1 MPIRPPC
8 FRHSAAA
15 GGIET
20 MRLPTFQ
27 LQRVPS
33 GRSDDCAANRRRI
46 LQETERSSVK
56 KRMIIMISGVILL
69 VAGIGLVVF
78 RNIMQQIAQGAA
90 PQPAVVVTAM
100 KAAKQ
105 EWQPQLNAV
114 GSLRALRG
122 VDVTTEIAG
131 LVRGIRFKSGD
142 EVKAGAVLIQ
152 LNADSDL
159 AQLASLQATADL
171 AQTTL
176 TRDRVQL
183 AAEAISQAQ
192 IDSDEADLKSK
203 RAQAASQQATIDKK
217 TIRAPFSG
225 RLGITLVNPGQYL
238 NPGDK
243 VVTLQ
248 TIDPI
253 YIDFNLPQQQ
263 ISGVSVGQVVTVSS
277 DAYPGQTF
285 SGKVTAIDA
294 KVDTTTRNVQIEA
307 TVANPKRLLLPGM
320 FGRAAVDSGEKQ
332 AYLTLP
338 QTAITYNPYGAT
350 VFVAAD
356 KKDAK
361 GNPQLQAQQVFITP
375 GPTRGDQVA
384 ILKGLSEGATVVT
397 SGQLKLKNGA
407 PVRIDNSVQP
417 LNDQNPTPQE
427 R

>member
-1 MPIRPPC
+1 
-8 FRHSAAA
+8 
-15 GGIET
+15 
-20 MRLPTFQ
+20 
-27 LQRVPS
+27 
-33 GRSDDCAANRRRI
+33 
-46 LQETERSSVK
+46 
-56 KRMIIMISGVILL
+56 MIIMILGVILL
-69 VAGIGLVVF
+69 VAGIGFVVF
-78 RNIMQQIAQGAA
+78 RNIMAQIAQGSA
-90 PQPAVVVTAM
+90 PQPPVVVTAM
-100 KAAKQ
+100 KADKQ

-131 LVRGIRFKSGD
+131 LVREIRFKSGD
-142 EVKAGAVLIQ
+142 EVKAGTVLIQ

-159 AQLASLQATADL
+159 ATLASLKAAADL
-171 AQTTL
+171 AQVTL

-192 IDSDEADLKSK
+192 VDGDEADLKSK

-217 TIRAPFSG
+217 TIRAPFAG
-225 RLGITLVNPGQYL
+225 RLGITLINPGQYL

-253 YIDFNLPQQQ
+253 YMDFNLPQQQ
-263 ISGVSVGQVVTVSS
+263 VSGISLGQSVTVLS
-277 DAYPGQTF
+277 DAYRGQAF
-285 SGKVTAIDA
+285 NGKVTAIDA
-294 KVDTTTRNVQIEA
+294 KVDTTTRNVQVEA
-307 TVANPKRLLLPGM
+307 TIANSKKLLLPGM
-320 FGRAAVDSGEKQ
+320 FGRATVDSGAKES
-332 AYLTLP
+332 YLTLP

-350 VFVAAD
+350 VFITAD

-384 ILKGLSEGATVVT
+384 ILKGVSEGAMVVT
-397 SGQLKLKNGA
+397 SGQLKLKNGT

-427 R
+427 Q

>member
-1 MPIRPPC
+1 MSVGVLLL
-8 FRHSAAA
+8 FAA
-15 GGIET
+15 I
-20 MRLPTFQ
+20 
-27 LQRVPS
+27 
-33 GRSDDCAANRRRI
+33 AA
-46 LQETERSSVK
+46 
-56 KRMIIMISGVILL
+56 
-69 VAGIGLVVF
+69 VVVS
-78 RNIMQQIAQGAA
+78 NIMKQIAQGKI
-90 PQPAVVVTAM
+90 PQPAVAVTAM
-100 KAAKQ
+100 KAAPQ
-105 EWQPQLNAV
+105 DWQPQLNSV
-114 GSLRALRG
+114 GSLRAVRG

-131 LVRGIRFKSGD
+131 LVREIRFKSGD
-142 EVKAGAVLIQ
+142 EVKAGAILIQ

-159 AQLASLQATADL
+159 AQLASLKASADL
-171 AQTTL
+171 AQVTL
-176 TRDRVQL
+176 ARDQAQL
-183 AAEAISQAQ
+183 AVEAISQAQ
-192 IDSDEADLKSK
+192 VDGDEADLKSK

-263 ISGVSVGQVVTVSS
+263 ISGVSLGQPVTVLS
-277 DAYPGQTF
+277 DAYLGQSF

-294 KVDTTTRNVQIEA
+294 KVDTATRNVQIEA

-320 FGRAAVDSGEKQ
+320 FGRAAVDSGEKKT
-332 AYLTLP
+332 YLTLP

-350 VFVAAD
+350 VFITVD
-356 KKDAK
+356 KKDANGK
-361 GNPQLQAQQVFITP
+361 PQLQAQQVFVTP

-397 SGQLKLKNGA
+397 SGQLKLKNGTA
-407 PVRIDNSVQP
+407 LRIDNSVQP
-417 LNDQNPTPQE
+417 QNDQNPTPQE

>member
-1 MPIRPPC
+1 
-8 FRHSAAA
+8 
-15 GGIET
+15 
-20 MRLPTFQ
+20 
-27 LQRVPS
+27 
-33 GRSDDCAANRRRI
+33 
-46 LQETERSSVK
+46 VK
-56 KRMIIMISGVILL
+56 KRMIIMILGVILL
-69 VAGIGLVVF
+69 FAGIGFVVF
-78 RNIMQQIAQGAA
+78 RNIMKQIAQGSI
-90 PQPAVVVTAM
+90 PPPPVVVTAM
-100 KAAKQ
+100 KVAKQ

-114 GSLRALRG
+114 GSLRAVRG

-131 LVRGIRFKSGD
+131 LVREIRFKSGD
-142 EVKAGAVLIQ
+142 EIKGGAVLIQ

-159 AQLASLQATADL
+159 AQLASLKAAADL

-192 IDSDEADLKSK
+192 VDSDEADLKSK

-238 NPGDK
+238 SPGDK

-253 YIDFNLPQQQ
+253 FIDFNLPQQQ
-263 ISGVSVGQVVTVSS
+263 ISGVSLGQPVTVLS
-277 DAYPGQTF
+277 DAYLGQPF

-294 KVDTTTRNVQIEA
+294 KVDTATRNVQIEA

-320 FGRAAVDSGEKQ
+320 FGRAAVDSGEKKT
-332 AYLTLP
+332 YLTLP

-350 VFVAAD
+350 VFVATD

-361 GNPQLQAQQVFITP
+361 GKLEVQAQQVFITP

-384 ILKGLSEGATVVT
+384 ILKGVSEGATVVT
-397 SGQLKLKNGA
+397 SGQLKLKNGT
-407 PVRIDNSVQP
+407 PLRIDNSVQP

-427 R
+427 Q

>member
-1 MPIRPPC
+1 
-8 FRHSAAA
+8 
-15 GGIET
+15 
-20 MRLPTFQ
+20 
-27 LQRVPS
+27 
-33 GRSDDCAANRRRI
+33 
-46 LQETERSSVK
+46 
-56 KRMIIMISGVILL
+56 MIIMILGVVLLFAAIAAVVVSG
-69 VAGIGLVVF
+69 
-78 RNIMQQIAQGAA
+78 IMKQIAQGKI

-100 KAAKQ
+100 KVGPQ
-105 EWQPQLNAV
+105 EWQPQLNSV

-131 LVRGIRFKSGD
+131 LVREIRFKSGD
-142 EVKAGAVLIQ
+142 EVKAGSVLIQ

-159 AQLASLQATADL
+159 AQLASLKAAADL
-171 AQTTL
+171 AQVTL
-176 TRDRVQL
+176 TRDKVQL

-192 IDSDEADLKSK
+192 VDGDEADLKSK
-203 RAQAASQQATIDKK
+203 RAQVLSQQATVDKK

-263 ISGVSVGQVVTVSS
+263 ISGVSVGQTVTVLS
-277 DAYPGQTF
+277 DAYLGQPF
-285 SGKVTAIDA
+285 SGKVTAIDS
-294 KVDTTTRNVQIEA
+294 KVDTATRNVQIEA
-307 TVANPKRLLLPGM
+307 TVANPKKLLLPGM
-320 FGRAAVDSGEKQ
+320 FGRAAVDSGEKKT
-332 AYLTLP
+332 YLTLP

-350 VFVAAD
+350 VFITAD

-384 ILKGLSEGATVVT
+384 ILKGISEGATVVT
-397 SGQLKLKNGA
+397 SGQLKLKNGT
-407 PVRIDNSVQP
+407 PLRIDNSVQP
-417 LNDQNPTPQE
+417 LNEQNPAPQE
-427 R
+427 Q

>member
-1 MPIRPPC
+1 
-8 FRHSAAA
+8 
-15 GGIET
+15 
-20 MRLPTFQ
+20 
-27 LQRVPS
+27 
-33 GRSDDCAANRRRI
+33 
-46 LQETERSSVK
+46 
-56 KRMIIMISGVILL
+56 MIIMILGVVLL
-69 VAGIGLVVF
+69 VAAIGFVVV
-78 RNIMQQIAQGAA
+78 RNIMKQIAQGKI

-100 KAAKQ
+100 KVGPQ
-105 EWQPQLNAV
+105 DWQPQLNSV

-131 LVRGIRFKSGD
+131 LVREIRFKSGD

-152 LNADSDL
+152 LNADSDV
-159 AQLASLQATADL
+159 AQLASLKAAADL
-171 AQTTL
+171 AQVTL
-176 TRDRVQL
+176 TRDKVQL

-192 IDSDEADLKSK
+192 VDGDEADLKSK
-203 RAQAASQQATIDKK
+203 RAQAASQQATVDKK

-263 ISGVSVGQVVTVSS
+263 ISAVSVGQRVTVLS
-277 DAYPGQTF
+277 DAYVGQAF
-285 SGKVTAIDA
+285 SGKVTAIDS
-294 KVDTTTRNVQIEA
+294 KVDTATRNVQIEA
-307 TVANPKRLLLPGM
+307 TVANPKKLLLPGM
-320 FGRAAVDSGEKQ
+320 FGRAAVDSGEKK

-350 VFVAAD
+350 VFITAD

-384 ILKGLSEGATVVT
+384 ILKGISEGATVVT
-397 SGQLKLKNGA
+397 SGQLKLKNGT
-407 PVRIDNSVQP
+407 PLRIDNSVQP
-417 LNDQNPTPQE
+417 LNEQNPTPQE
-427 R
+427 Q

>member
-1 MPIRPPC
+1 
-8 FRHSAAA
+8 
-15 GGIET
+15 
-20 MRLPTFQ
+20 
-27 LQRVPS
+27 
-33 GRSDDCAANRRRI
+33 
-46 LQETERSSVK
+46 
-56 KRMIIMISGVILL
+56 MIIMILGVLLL
-69 VAGIGLVVF
+69 VAGIGFVVY
-78 RNIMQQIAQGAA
+78 RNIMQQIAQGSA
-90 PQPAVVVTAM
+90 PQPPVVVTAM

-105 EWQPQLNAV
+105 EWQPQLDAV
-114 GSLRALRG
+114 GSLRAVRG

-131 LVRGIRFKSGD
+131 LVREIRFKSGD

-159 AQLASLQATADL
+159 AQLASLEAAADL
-171 AQTTL
+171 AQVTL
-176 TRDRVQL
+176 TRDQAQL

-192 IDSDEADLKSK
+192 VDGDEADLKSK
-203 RAQAASQQATIDKK
+203 RAQVSSQQAAIDKK

-253 YIDFNLPQQQ
+253 FIDFNLPQQQ
-263 ISGVSVGQVVTVSS
+263 ISGVSLGQPVTVLS
-277 DAYPGQTF
+277 DAYLGQPF

-294 KVDTTTRNVQIEA
+294 KVDTATRNVQIEA
-307 TVANPKRLLLPGM
+307 TVTNPNKLLLPGM
-320 FGRAAVDSGEKQ
+320 FGRAAVDSGEKKT
-332 AYLTLP
+332 YLTLP

-350 VFVAAD
+350 VFVATD

-361 GNPQLQAQQVFITP
+361 GNPEVQAQQVFITA

-384 ILKGLSEGATVVT
+384 ILKGVSEGATVVT
-397 SGQLKLKNGA
+397 SGQLKLKNGT
-407 PVRIDNSVQP
+407 PLRIDNSVQP

-427 R
+427 Q

>member
-1 MPIRPPC
+1 
-8 FRHSAAA
+8 
-15 GGIET
+15 
-20 MRLPTFQ
+20 
-27 LQRVPS
+27 
-33 GRSDDCAANRRRI
+33 
-46 LQETERSSVK
+46 
-56 KRMIIMISGVILL
+56 MIIMILGVVLL
-69 VAGIGLVVF
+69 VAVIGSVVVH
-78 RNIMQQIAQGAA
+78 NIMKQIAQGSA

-100 KAAKQ
+100 QAARQ
-105 EWQPQLNAV
+105 SWQPQLKAV
-114 GSLRALRG
+114 GSLRAVRG

-131 LVRGIRFKSGD
+131 LVREIHFKSGD
-142 EVKAGAVLIQ
+142 EVKSGALLVQ

-159 AQLASLQATADL
+159 AQLAALKAAADL
-171 AQTTL
+171 AQVTL

-192 IDSDEADLKSK
+192 VDGDEADLKSK
-203 RAQAASQQATIDKK
+203 RAQAASQQASIDKK
-217 TIRAPFSG
+217 SIRAPFSG
-225 RLGITLVNPGQYL
+225 RLGITLINPGQYL

-263 ISGVSVGQVVTVSS
+263 ISGVSVGQLVTVLS
-277 DAYPGQTF
+277 DAYLGQSF

-294 KVDTTTRNVQIEA
+294 KVDTATRNVQIEA
-307 TVANPKRLLLPGM
+307 TLANPKRLLLPGM

-350 VFVAAD
+350 VFITAD

-361 GNPQLQAQQVFITP
+361 GKAQLQAQQVFVTT

-384 ILKGLSEGATVVT
+384 ILKGISEGAMVVT
-397 SGQLKLKNGA
+397 SGQLKLKNGT
-407 PVRIDNSVQP
+407 PLHIDNSVQP

-427 R
+427 Q

>member
-1 MPIRPPC
+1 
-8 FRHSAAA
+8 
-15 GGIET
+15 
-20 MRLPTFQ
+20 
-27 LQRVPS
+27 
-33 GRSDDCAANRRRI
+33 
-46 LQETERSSVK
+46 
-56 KRMIIMISGVILL
+56 MIIMICGVIIL
-69 VAGIGLVVF
+69 VAAIGFVVY
-78 RNIMQQIAQGAA
+78 RNIMQQIAQGSA
-90 PQPAVVVTAM
+90 PQPPVAVTAM
-100 KAAKQ
+100 KAATQ

-114 GSLRALRG
+114 GSLRAVRG

-131 LVRGIRFKSGD
+131 LVREIRFKSGD

-159 AQLASLQATADL
+159 AQLASLKAAADL
-171 AQTTL
+171 AETTL
-176 TRDRVQL
+176 KRDREQL

-192 IDSDEADLKSK
+192 IDSDDADLKSK
-203 RAQAASQQATIDKK
+203 RAQAAGQRASIDKK

-253 YIDFNLPQQQ
+253 FIDFTVPQQQ
-263 ISGVSVGQVVTVSS
+263 ISEVSLGQPVTVLS
-277 DAYPGQTF
+277 DAFPAQTF

-294 KVDTTTRNVQIEA
+294 KVDTATRNVQIEA
-307 TVANPKRLLLPGM
+307 TVDNSQRLLLPGM
-320 FGRAAVDSGEKQ
+320 FGRSAVDSGEKKT
-332 AYLTLP
+332 YLTLP

-350 VFVAAD
+350 VFVAVD

-384 ILKGLSEGATVVT
+384 ILKGVSEGAMVVT
-397 SGQLKLKNGA
+397 SGQLKLKNGS
-407 PVRIDNSVQP
+407 PLRIDNSVQP
-417 LNDQNPTPQE
+417 LNASNPTPQE
-427 R
+427 Q

>member
-1 MPIRPPC
+1 
-8 FRHSAAA
+8 
-15 GGIET
+15 
-20 MRLPTFQ
+20 
-27 LQRVPS
+27 
-33 GRSDDCAANRRRI
+33 
-46 LQETERSSVK
+46 
-56 KRMIIMISGVILL
+56 MIIMFVGVVLL
-69 VAGIGLVVF
+69 IAVIGSVVV
-78 RNIMQQIAQGAA
+78 RNIMKQIAQGSI
-90 PQPAVVVTAM
+90 PQPAVVVTAT
-100 KAAKQ
+100 KVTPQ

-114 GSLRALRG
+114 GSLRAVRG

-131 LVRGIRFKSGD
+131 LVREIHFKSGD
-142 EVKAGAVLIQ
+142 EVKAGALLVQ

-159 AQLASLQATADL
+159 AQLASLKAAADL
-171 AQTTL
+171 AQVTL
-176 TRDRVQL
+176 TRDQAQL
-183 AAEAISQAQ
+183 AAQAISQAQ
-192 IDSDEADLKSK
+192 VDSDQADLKSK

-263 ISGVSVGQVVTVSS
+263 ISGVSVGQTVTVLS
-277 DAYPGQTF
+277 DAYRGQSF

-294 KVDTTTRNVQIEA
+294 KVDTATRNVQIEA
-307 TVANPKRLLLPGM
+307 TLPNPNKLLLPGM
-320 FGRAAVDSGEKQ
+320 FGRAAVDSGEKK

-350 VFVAAD
+350 VFIAAD

-361 GNPQLQAQQVFITP
+361 GNPQVQAQQVFITA

-384 ILKGLSEGATVVT
+384 ILKGVSEGAMVVT
-397 SGQLKLKNGA
+397 SGQLKLKNGT

-417 LNDQNPTPQE
+417 LNDQNPAPQE